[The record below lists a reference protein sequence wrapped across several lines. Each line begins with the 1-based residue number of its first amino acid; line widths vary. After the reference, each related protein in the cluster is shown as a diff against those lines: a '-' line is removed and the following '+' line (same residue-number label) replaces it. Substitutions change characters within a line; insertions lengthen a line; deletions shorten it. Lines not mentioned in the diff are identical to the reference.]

1 MAALRCAVIVLGA
14 LALLSL
20 LAGLLAV
27 AASESLIAL
36 LSFLVAATLLLV
48 TVRELRTGAAAARET
63 RAAVAAMRRIATGNF
78 DVRPERLTSS
88 TLSGLQ
94 APFAAMTEALAALFS
109 QLADHREQ
117 LTAVLD
123 TMADGV
129 VLVDGENRIA
139 LSNPAAY
146 ELLGVEAPVGTPL
159 SSVLRDHE
167 LRALVTLCRE
177 SDQRTYT
184 ELALANP
191 RRSMSATATPITTT
205 PAETESDEQETSV
218 LLTLHDLT
226 PVRQLETTRRE
237 FVANVSH
244 ELRNPLA
251 SVKAMVETLEGG
263 ALSDSATAADF
274 LGRINR
280 EVDRM
285 NAMVNDLL
293 ELSRIERG
301 QSELHTEP
309 VDAAATIAAVCTDL
323 EHRIAESG
331 VAVTVNATGN
341 VVTLGDAEKLRQVIS
356 NLLDNALK
364 FTPRDGTIELRADN
378 SERDSVLIQVRDSG
392 PGIAPEHLPHLFERF
407 YKVDRSR
414 RDQGTGLGLAI
425 AKHIV
430 ELHGGEVGVEST
442 QGEGSTFWF
451 TLPRPA

>member
-1 MAALRCAVIVLGA
+1 MAGLRGAAIVLGT
-14 LALLSL
+14 LTLLSL
-20 LAGLLAV
+20 LAGVFAV
-27 AASESLIAL
+27 TASEPLIAL
-36 LSFLVAATLLLV
+36 LSFLVAATLLMV
-48 TVRELRTGAAAARET
+48 MVRELRTGAAAARET

-78 DVRPERLTSS
+78 DVRPERLTST

-94 APFAAMTEALAALFS
+94 APFAAMTEALAALFA

-139 LSNPAAY
+139 LSNPAAH

-167 LRALVTLCRE
+167 LRSIVALSRQSGERRNLEFT
-177 SDQRTYT
+177 
-184 ELALANP
+184 LANP
-191 RRSMSATATPITTT
+191 RRSLSATATPIAVGSETDRDD
-205 PAETESDEQETSV
+205 AEPPV

-226 PVRQLETTRRE
+226 PLRQLETTRRE

-263 ALSDSATAADF
+263 ALNDPATAADF

-301 QSELHTEP
+301 QSELHTGP
-309 VDAAATIAAVCTDL
+309 VDAAATLAAVCTDL

-331 VAVTVNATGN
+331 VAVTVDASKS
-341 VVTLGDAEKLRQVIS
+341 VVALGDAEKLRQVIS

-364 FTPRDGTIELRADN
+364 FTPRDGTIELCANDTD
-378 SERDSVLIQVRDSG
+378 RDSVLVEVRDSG

-442 QGEGSTFWF
+442 QGVGSTFWF
-451 TLPRPA
+451 TLPRAA

>member
-1 MAALRCAVIVLGA
+1 MAGLRGATMVLGT
-14 LALLSL
+14 LT
-20 LAGLLAV
+20 
-27 AASESLIAL
+27 L
-36 LSFLVAATLLLV
+36 LSFLAGVLAASASEALIAFLCFLVAMVLLPLV
-48 TVRELRTGAAAARET
+48 VREHRTNAAAARET
-63 RAAVAAMRRIATGNF
+63 RAAVAAMRRIASGNF
-78 DVRPERLTSS
+78 DVRPERLTST

-117 LTAVLD
+117 LSAVLD

-129 VLVDGENRIA
+129 ILVDPDNRIA
-139 LSNPAAY
+139 LSNPAAH
-146 ELLGVEAPVGTPL
+146 ELLGVEVPRDTPL

-191 RRSMSATATPITTT
+191 RRNLSATATPITTT
-205 PAETESDEQETSV
+205 PAETQLDEQETSV

-226 PVRQLETTRRE
+226 PLRQLETTRRE

-263 ALSDSATAADF
+263 AVSDSAAAPDF
-274 LGRINR
+274 LARINR

-285 NAMVNDLL
+285 NTMVNDLL
-293 ELSRIERG
+293 ELSRIESG
-301 QSELHTEP
+301 QSELHREP
-309 VDAAATIAAVCTDL
+309 VDAAATIAAVYTDL
-323 EHRIAESG
+323 EHRIAETG
-331 VAVTVNATGN
+331 VEVTVNIPGGIVA
-341 VVTLGDAEKLRQVIS
+341 LGDAEKLQQVIS

-364 FTPRDGTIELRADN
+364 FTPRGGAIELCARNAAQDF
-378 SERDSVLIQVRDSG
+378 VLVEVRDSG

-414 RDQGTGLGLAI
+414 GNQGTGLGLAI

-430 ELHGGEVGVEST
+430 EMHSGEVGVEST
-442 QGEGSTFWF
+442 QGTGSTFWF
-451 TLPRPA
+451 TLPRAS

>member
-1 MAALRCAVIVLGA
+1 MAALRGAVIVLGT
-14 LALLSL
+14 LTLLSL
-20 LAGLLAV
+20 LAGLLA
-27 AASESLIAL
+27 ATASEPLIAL
-36 LSFLVAATLLLV
+36 LSFLVAGALLLV
-48 TVRELRTGAAAARET
+48 TVRELRTGAAASRET

-94 APFAAMTEALAALFS
+94 APFAAMTEALAALFA

-139 LSNPAAY
+139 LSNPAAH

-167 LRALVTLCRE
+167 LRAIVVLSRE
-177 SDQRTYT
+177 SGERRNMEFT
-184 ELALANP
+184 LANP
-191 RRSMSATATPITTT
+191 RRNLSATATPI
-205 PAETESDEQETSV
+205 AVGSETDRDDPESPV

-226 PVRQLETTRRE
+226 PLRQLETTRRE

-251 SVKAMVETLEGG
+251 SVKAMVETLGGG
-263 ALSDSATAADF
+263 AVSNPATATDF
-274 LGRINR
+274 LERINR

-301 QSELHTEP
+301 QSELHTGP
-309 VDAAATIAAVCTDL
+309 VDAAATLAAVCTDL
-323 EHRIAESG
+323 EHRIAETG
-331 VAVTVNATGN
+331 VEVTINASEG
-341 VVTLGDAEKLRQVIS
+341 VVALGDAEKLRQVIS

-364 FTPRDGTIELRADN
+364 FTPRDGTIELCAND
-378 SERDSVLIQVRDSG
+378 SDRDSVLVEVRDSG

-407 YKVDRSR
+407 YKADRSR

-442 QGEGSTFWF
+442 LGEGSTFWF

>member
-1 MAALRCAVIVLGA
+1 MAALRGAVIVLGA

-27 AASESLIAL
+27 AASEPLIAL
-36 LSFLVAATLLLV
+36 LSFFVAATLLLV

-139 LSNPAAY
+139 LSNPAAH

-205 PAETESDEQETSV
+205 PAETESDEQGTSV

-263 ALSDSATAADF
+263 ALSDPATAADF

-309 VDAAATIAAVCTDL
+309 VDAAATITAVCTDL

>member
-1 MAALRCAVIVLGA
+1 MAGLRGATMVLGT
-14 LALLSL
+14 LT
-20 LAGLLAV
+20 
-27 AASESLIAL
+27 L
-36 LSFLVAATLLLV
+36 LSFLAGVLAASASEALIAFLCFLVAMVLLPLV
-48 TVRELRTGAAAARET
+48 VREHRTNAAAARET
-63 RAAVAAMRRIATGNF
+63 RAAVAAMRRIASGNF
-78 DVRPERLTSS
+78 DVRPERLTST

-117 LTAVLD
+117 LSAVLD

-129 VLVDGENRIA
+129 ILVDPDNRIA
-139 LSNPAAY
+139 LSNPAAH
-146 ELLGVEAPVGTPL
+146 ELLGVEVPRDTPL

-191 RRSMSATATPITTT
+191 RRNLSATATPITTT
-205 PAETESDEQETSV
+205 PAETQLDEQETSV

-226 PVRQLETTRRE
+226 PLRQLETTRRE

-263 ALSDSATAADF
+263 AVSDSAAAPDF
-274 LGRINR
+274 LARINR

-285 NAMVNDLL
+285 NTMVNDLL
-293 ELSRIERG
+293 ELSRIESG
-301 QSELHTEP
+301 QSELHREP

-323 EHRIAESG
+323 EHRIAETG
-331 VAVTVNATGN
+331 VEVTVNIPGGIVA
-341 VVTLGDAEKLRQVIS
+341 LGDAEKLQQVIS

-364 FTPRDGTIELRADN
+364 FTPRGGAIELCARNAAQDF
-378 SERDSVLIQVRDSG
+378 VLVEVRDSG

-407 YKVDRSR
+407 YKADRSR
-414 RDQGTGLGLAI
+414 GNQGTGLGLAI

-430 ELHGGEVGVEST
+430 EMHSGEVGVEST
-442 QGEGSTFWF
+442 QGTGSTFWF
-451 TLPRPA
+451 TLPRAS

>member
-1 MAALRCAVIVLGA
+1 M
-14 LALLSL
+14 
-20 LAGLLAV
+20 
-27 AASESLIAL
+27 
-36 LSFLVAATLLLV
+36 
-48 TVRELRTGAAAARET
+48 
-63 RAAVAAMRRIATGNF
+63 
-78 DVRPERLTSS
+78 
-88 TLSGLQ
+88 
-94 APFAAMTEALAALFS
+94 
-109 QLADHREQ
+109 
-117 LTAVLD
+117 
-123 TMADGV
+123 
-129 VLVDGENRIA
+129 
-139 LSNPAAY
+139 
-146 ELLGVEAPVGTPL
+146 
-159 SSVLRDHE
+159 LRDHE

-191 RRSMSATATPITTT
+191 RRSMSATATPIATT

-226 PVRQLETTRRE
+226 PLRQLETTRRE

-263 ALSDSATAADF
+263 AVSNPATATDF
-274 LGRINR
+274 LERINR
-280 EVDRM
+280 EIDRM
-285 NAMVNDLL
+285 DALVNDLL

-301 QSELHTEP
+301 QSELHREP
-309 VDAAATIAAVCTDL
+309 IDAAVIIAAARTDL
-323 EHRIAESG
+323 EHRIAETGVDVTINASG
-331 VAVTVNATGN
+331 ETIA
-341 VVTLGDAEKLRQVIS
+341 LGDAEKLRQVIS

-364 FTPRDGTIELRADN
+364 FTPRGGAVELRADN
-378 SERDSVLIQVRDSG
+378 SEQNSVLVQVRDSG

-407 YKVDRSR
+407 YKADRSR

>member
-1 MAALRCAVIVLGA
+1 MGRPRGAAIALGA
-14 LALLSL
+14 LSLLSL
-20 LAGLLAV
+20 LAGALAL
-27 AASESLIAL
+27 AASEPLIAL
-36 LSFLVAATLLLV
+36 LSLLVAVALLLLLEV
-48 TVRELRTGAAAARET
+48 QRRTDAASAREA
-63 RAAVAAMRRIATGNF
+63 RSAVAAMRRIAGGNF

-94 APFAAMTEALAALFS
+94 APFAAMTEALASLFA

-129 VLVDGENRIA
+129 ILVDRENRIA
-139 LSNPAAY
+139 LSNPAAH

-191 RRSMSATATPITTT
+191 RRNLSATATPITTT
-205 PAETESDEQETSV
+205 PAETESDEQQTSV

-226 PVRQLETTRRE
+226 PLRQLETTRRE

-263 ALSDSATAADF
+263 AVSNPTTATDF
-274 LGRINR
+274 LERINR
-280 EVDRM
+280 EIDRM
-285 NAMVNDLL
+285 NVLVNDLL

-301 QSELHTEP
+301 QSELNTGP
-309 VDAAATIAAVCTDL
+309 VDAAATLAAVCTDL

-331 VAVTVNATGN
+331 VAVTVNASGN
-341 VVTLGDAEKLRQVIS
+341 VVALGDAEKLRQVVS

-364 FTPRDGTIELRADN
+364 FTPQGGTVELWAND
-378 SERDSVLIQVRDSG
+378 SDRDSVLVEVRDSG

-442 QGEGSTFWF
+442 LGEGSTFWF

>member
-1 MAALRCAVIVLGA
+1 MAGLRGATMVLGT
-14 LALLSL
+14 LT
-20 LAGLLAV
+20 
-27 AASESLIAL
+27 L
-36 LSFLVAATLLLV
+36 LSFLAGVLAASASEALIAFLCFLVAMVLLPLV
-48 TVRELRTGAAAARET
+48 VREHRTNAAAARET
-63 RAAVAAMRRIATGNF
+63 RAAVAAMRRIASGNF
-78 DVRPERLTSS
+78 DVRPERLTST

-117 LTAVLD
+117 LSAVLD

-129 VLVDGENRIA
+129 ILVDPDNRIA
-139 LSNPAAY
+139 LSNPAAH
-146 ELLGVEAPVGTPL
+146 ELLGVEVPRDTPL

-191 RRSMSATATPITTT
+191 RRNLSATATPITTT
-205 PAETESDEQETSV
+205 PAETQLDEQETSV

-226 PVRQLETTRRE
+226 PLRQLETTRRE

-263 ALSDSATAADF
+263 AVSDSAAAPDF
-274 LGRINR
+274 LARINR

-285 NAMVNDLL
+285 NTMVNDLL
-293 ELSRIERG
+293 ELSRIESG
-301 QSELHTEP
+301 QSELHREP

-323 EHRIAESG
+323 EHRIAETG
-331 VAVTVNATGN
+331 VEVTVNIPGGIVA
-341 VVTLGDAEKLRQVIS
+341 LGDAEKLQQVIS

-364 FTPRDGTIELRADN
+364 FTPRGGAIELCARNAAQDC
-378 SERDSVLIQVRDSG
+378 VLVEVRDSG

-414 RDQGTGLGLAI
+414 GDQGTGLGLAI

-430 ELHGGEVGVEST
+430 EMHSGEVGVEST
-442 QGEGSTFWF
+442 QGTGSTFWF
-451 TLPRPA
+451 TLPRAP

>member
-1 MAALRCAVIVLGA
+1 MAGLRGAAIALGTLT
-14 LALLSL
+14 LLSL
-20 LAGLLAV
+20 LAGALAL
-27 AASESLIAL
+27 AASQLFLALLCFLIAAGL
-36 LSFLVAATLLLV
+36 LFVL
-48 TVRELRTGAAAARET
+48 ARERRT
-63 RAAVAAMRRIATGNF
+63 NTAADGEARAAVAAMRRIATGDFNI
-78 DVRPERLTSS
+78 RPEGFTSA

-94 APFAAMTEALAALFS
+94 APFAAMTEALATLFA

-129 VLVDGENRIA
+129 ILVDAENRIA
-139 LSNPAAY
+139 LSNPAAH
-146 ELLGVEAPVGTPL
+146 ELLAIDAPIGTPL
-159 SSVLRDHE
+159 SSVLRDYE
-167 LRALVTLCRE
+167 LRSLVTLCRE
-177 SDQRTYT
+177 SGERQHT
-184 ELALANP
+184 ELALSSP
-191 RRSMSATATPITTT
+191 RRSLSATATPITAE
-205 PAETESDEQETSV
+205 PGETEANEPATSV

-226 PVRQLETTRRE
+226 PIRQLETTRRE

-263 ALSDSATAADF
+263 ALSDSTAALDF

-285 NAMVNDLL
+285 NAMVNDFL

-301 QSELHTEP
+301 QSELHREP
-309 VDAAATIAAVCTDL
+309 VDTAATIEAVRTDL
-323 EHRIAESG
+323 EHRIAETG
-331 VAVTVNATGN
+331 VAVTINASGG
-341 VVTLGDAEKLRQVIS
+341 VVALGDAEKLRQVIS

-364 FTPRDGTIELRADN
+364 FTPHGGTIELCADN
-378 SERDSVLIQVRDSG
+378 AERDSVLVQVRDSG

-430 ELHGGEVGVEST
+430 EMHGGEVGVEST
-442 QGEGSTFWF
+442 EGVGSTFWF
-451 TLPRPA
+451 TLPRAA

>member
-1 MAALRCAVIVLGA
+1 MAGLRGATMVLGT
-14 LALLSL
+14 LT
-20 LAGLLAV
+20 
-27 AASESLIAL
+27 L
-36 LSFLVAATLLLV
+36 LSFLAGVLAASASEALIAFLCFLVAMVLLPLV
-48 TVRELRTGAAAARET
+48 VREHRTNAAAARET
-63 RAAVAAMRRIATGNF
+63 RAAVAAMRRIASGNF
-78 DVRPERLTSS
+78 DVRPERLTST

-117 LTAVLD
+117 LSAVLD

-129 VLVDGENRIA
+129 ILVDPDNRIA
-139 LSNPAAY
+139 LSNPAAH
-146 ELLGVEAPVGTPL
+146 ELLGVEVPRDTPL

-191 RRSMSATATPITTT
+191 RRNLSATATPITTT
-205 PAETESDEQETSV
+205 PAETQLDEQETSV

-226 PVRQLETTRRE
+226 PLRQLETTRRE

-263 ALSDSATAADF
+263 AVSDSAAAADF
-274 LGRINR
+274 LARINR

-285 NAMVNDLL
+285 NTMVNDLL
-293 ELSRIERG
+293 ELSRIESG
-301 QSELHTEP
+301 QSELHREP
-309 VDAAATIAAVCTDL
+309 VDAAATIAAVYTDL
-323 EHRIAESG
+323 EHRIAETG
-331 VAVTVNATGN
+331 VEVTVNIPGGIVA
-341 VVTLGDAEKLRQVIS
+341 LGDAEKLQQVIS

-364 FTPRDGTIELRADN
+364 FTPRGGAIELCARNAAQDF
-378 SERDSVLIQVRDSG
+378 VLVEVRDSG

-414 RDQGTGLGLAI
+414 GNQGTGLGLAI

-430 ELHGGEVGVEST
+430 EMHSGEVGVEST
-442 QGEGSTFWF
+442 QGTGSTFWF
-451 TLPRPA
+451 TLPRAP